1 MQSERPSPHA
11 DWTTDISTPENS
23 ATQNS
28 ATQNSEAQRPAA
40 GRPPSRLRARLT
52 VAGIVAL
59 IALALGLVA
68 FLIWTQ
74 LVMPADRAAAQAV
87 FDNPAVTVTDTPD
100 SVVIA
105 PSHGGSLAGLVFIPG
120 AKVDPYAYLATL
132 SGTVEELG
140 LTVVITKPTLNLA
153 FFDQRSV
160 AAFTAVAPDVA
171 AWFVGGHSLGGV
183 RACMLADD
191 PATEVSGLVLFAS
204 YCASAVDDDLSVL
217 SISGS
222 ADGLSTP
229 AKIRAT
235 ADLLPADATFVQI
248 DGANHAAFG
257 AYGAQPGD
265 GEATISPAESA
276 QAITDA
282 IGQFVAER
290 FMQSE

>member
-1 MQSERPSPHA
+1 MRSERHWPHA
-11 DWTTDISTPENS
+11 DWTTDISTPS
-23 ATQNS
+23 K
-28 ATQNSEAQRPAA
+28 PAA
-40 GRPPSRLRARLT
+40 QHPTAPASARSASRLRARLAF
-52 VAGIVAL
+52 AGVSAVSAL
-59 IALALGLVA
+59 TLGALAFV
-68 FLIWTQ
+68 IWTQ

-100 SVVIA
+100 SVVITPA
-105 PSHGGSLAGLVFIPG
+105 HGGSFVGLVFIPG

-132 SGTVEELG
+132 SGAVEELG

-160 AAFTAVAPDVA
+160 ATFTAAAPDVG

-191 PATEVSGLVLFAS
+191 PATEAAGLVLFGS
-204 YCASAVDDDLSVL
+204 YCAAAVDDDLPVL

-222 ADGLSTP
+222 EDGLSTP
-229 AKIRAT
+229 AKIRDT
-235 ADLLPADATFVQI
+235 ADRLPAETTFVQI

-276 QAITDA
+276 QAIEDA
-282 IGQFVAER
+282 IGEFVAER
-290 FMQSE
+290 FLQAE